1 MNIER
6 IMIYLKKNINQS
18 NQPGQWSLRTL
29 RRFRVL
35 DQTNPIVENFWSN
48 RLSAVLVECWYWKKD
63 TQNFISVFKICCD
76 RTRIQNFLV
85 IFICEWAEV
94 FRYLTVVSLL
104 EHIHIYLPI
113 NLSSPP
119 PNQKYVSKWEN
130 RSMSE
135 IHRTIIK
142 NCSIKK
148 WGDTIVFEEYL
159 YTIII
164 AYYHNNIFI
173 FHNL

>member
-113 NLSSPP
+113 NLSSPT
-119 PNQKYVSKWEN
+119 PNQKYVSKWEK
-130 RSMSE
+130 RISLF
-135 IHRTIIK
+135 IDLKYQTIAVFPLWRPPM
-142 NCSIKK
+142 KK
-148 WGDTIVFEEYL
+148 GGDIAVFKEYL
-159 YTIII
+159 
-164 AYYHNNIFI
+164 
-173 FHNL
+173 